1 MIEFRQD
8 ARMDTPELSRSC
20 AGGKWTNRIQRQ
32 DAKAPSRKEKGVE
45 ADHAIFAP
53 SHLCVFALN
62 SPDSQNSGNT
72 EALEPPQ
79 PPEWRVAEYVRNMIS
94 LVFSLGLVMG
104 AAGCTGGSSEPVSTV
119 AEPSV
124 PAVAE
129 ADGLQTLPPP
139 SSLSDDIQ
147 YYPAGTEIP
156 FPLPNT
162 KRAMEVYED
171 AEAREA
177 FRVLITPGSDSAA
190 WEAAQ
195 KRLVDLGAGA
205 IPVLLGGLESP
216 HAIERETAAT
226 VCALT
231 GSADARLQ
239 AALVKCLAD
248 EVSFVRANAAA
259 ALAQS
264 PEHQPQVMATLTDLL
279 ADSDPQLRRMA
290 AANLGSFGPE
300 ASTELLKLTAV
311 LTDDDAEVVTPVIQL
326 LGRIGPSALEAVP
339 QLQKIAFEQ
348 DGELKQAAEQA
359 LLLIQSEGDR
369 Q

>member
-1 MIEFRQD
+1 MILFRQD
-8 ARMDTPELSRSC
+8 ARMDAPDPQNSRS
-20 AGGKWTNRIQRQ
+20 AAAQ
-32 DAKAPSRKEKGVE
+32 
-45 ADHAIFAP
+45 
-53 SHLCVFALN
+53 
-62 SPDSQNSGNT
+62 
-72 EALEPPQ
+72 EPPQ
-79 PPEWRVAEYVRNMIS
+79 PAMGRVAESVRMAFTWV
-94 LVFSLGLVMG
+94 LSLGLVMG
-104 AAGCTGGSSEPVSTV
+104 AAGCTGGSSEPVSKV

-124 PAVAE
+124 PAVV
-129 ADGLQTLPPP
+129 DKDSRQTLPSP

-147 YYPAGTEIP
+147 YYPTGTEIP
-156 FPLPNT
+156 SPLPNT
-162 KRAMEVYED
+162 KKAMEVYED
-171 AEAREA
+171 AVAREA

-190 WEAAQ
+190 WESAQ

-226 VCALT
+226 VCALN
-231 GSADARLQ
+231 GSADSRLQ
-239 AALVKCLAD
+239 TALVKCLAD

-359 LLLIQSEGDR
+359 LLLIQTEGDR

>member
-8 ARMDTPELSRSC
+8 ARRVGFRQAGENSLPATPLVGVVPTLVRYCSAPAREPRGQAPVAGWILSP
-20 AGGKWTNRIQRQ
+20 AGLRPRDLDDLLLVW
-32 DAKAPSRKEKGVE
+32 AKA
-45 ADHAIFAP
+45 HATGT
-53 SHLCVFALN
+53 L
-62 SPDSQNSGNT
+62 
-72 EALEPPQ
+72 
-79 PPEWRVAEYVRNMIS
+79 VR
-94 LVFSLGLVMG
+94 LVLLLGLVTG

-119 AEPSV
+119 VEPSV
-124 PAVAE
+124 PAVVD
-129 ADGLQTLPPP
+129 ADGLETLPSPWA
-139 SSLSDDIQ
+139 SRDVDIQ
-147 YYPAGTEIP
+147 YDPAGTQSL
-156 FPLPNT
+156 LPNT
-162 KRAMEVYED
+162 KKAMEVYED
-171 AEAREA
+171 AQAREA

-195 KRLVDLGAGA
+195 KQLVDLGAGA
-205 IPVLLGGLESP
+205 IPVLLGGLESLN
-216 HAIERETAAT
+216 AIERETAAT

-231 GSADARLQ
+231 GAEDARLQ
-239 AALVKCLAD
+239 VALVKCLTD

-326 LGRIGPSALEAVP
+326 LGRIGPSAVKAVP

-359 LLLIQSEGDR
+359 LLLIQTEGDR